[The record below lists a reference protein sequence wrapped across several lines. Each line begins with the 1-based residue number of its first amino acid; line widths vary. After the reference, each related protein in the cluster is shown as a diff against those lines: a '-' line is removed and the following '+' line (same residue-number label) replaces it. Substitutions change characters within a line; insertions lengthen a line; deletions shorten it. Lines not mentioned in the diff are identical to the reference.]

1 MEAPE
6 ESLELKC
13 SLIKFSVGRRSIVN
27 RLSKKER
34 ERERAA
40 FVKRFSTHHLLII
53 YIGYCIGTWSKEA
66 TC

>member
-13 SLIKFSVGRRSIVN
+13 SLIKFSVGWRSIVN
-27 RLSKKER
+27 RLSKKEKER

-53 YIGYCIGTWSKEA
+53 YIGYCIGT
-66 TC
+66 